1 MTANAFTSVS
11 LDPPLVLVSI
21 DHRTRMHRMLPDT
34 RRYGVSV
41 LASDQER
48 TAWHFAG
55 RPLRDPGEL
64 FEWTGDVAFVRGAI
78 AHVGCSLHAEH
89 EAGDHTLYLG
99 RRRAASHEPP
109 GRAAASSTGGA
120 FGPRRAGGAG
130 ARRSSWWLVS
140 ATALGLGDDVHLA
153 RSATRRR
160 ADVRI
165 TAVEAIPFAV
175 PYRRPA
181 RFASGQVD
189 TADNVLVRVHTD
201 AGVVGSAEAQPRP
214 YTYGETQASIVS
226 LVRDVLA
233 PRPLVGLRPARR
245 RADPCPLRDVAGNQV
260 ARAASTSPRWDAVGR
275 LLGVPCSRLLG
286 GFAAGRP
293 RRPHA
298 VLRRARRDGR
308 GGARR
313 PRGARRDHVQGE
325 GRPRAGRRRRRGARR
340 ARGVARRRPL
350 RRRQP
355 GWSLPDAQRAGD
367 ALVELGVSAIEE
379 PIAVEDHAGRRR
391 LAERWSVPLVGDES
405 AISLD
410 HVERAIDGGE
420 VRAIS
425 LKTARTGSTESR
437 RILGLCL
444 GRGVPIHVGSQYEG
458 RLGALASVAFAAAH
472 AETAVAPG
480 RGDELPRPVRR
491 PARGPAGRA
500 RRPRRR
506 AHRAGARRRVD
517 EDALHRYRE
526 DR

>member
-1 MTANAFTSVS
+1 VS
-11 LDPPLVLVSI
+11 LTEPAVS
-21 DHRTRMHRMLPDT
+21 P
-34 RRYGVSV
+34 
-41 LASDQER
+41 
-48 TAWHFAG
+48 
-55 RPLRDPGEL
+55 
-64 FEWTGDVAFVRGAI
+64 
-78 AHVGCSLHAEH
+78 
-89 EAGDHTLYLG
+89 
-99 RRRAASHEPP
+99 
-109 GRAAASSTGGA
+109 
-120 FGPRRAGGAG
+120 
-130 ARRSSWWLVS
+130 
-140 ATALGLGDDVHLA
+140 GLGIPA
-153 RSATRRR
+153 ATG
-160 ADVRI
+160 AVRI

-189 TADNVLVRVHTD
+189 TAENVLVRVHTD

-233 PRPLVGLRPARR
+233 PRVVGLDPFAVELIHARC
-245 RADPCPLRDVAGNQV
+245 ATIAGNQV
-260 ARAASTSPRWDAVGR
+260 ARASIDLAAWDAVGR

-286 GFAAGRP
+286 GFAADVPAAHMLSFDEPARMADEALAVHAELGVTTFKVKVGRAP
-293 RRPHA
+293 DVDVAA
-298 VLRRARRDGR
+298 VRA
-308 GGARR
+308 
-313 PRGARRDHVQGE
+313 V
-325 GRPRAGRRRRRGARR
+325 RAALPAAALYVDANR
-340 ARGVARRRPL
+340 
-350 RRRQP
+350 

-425 LKTARTGSTESR
+425 LKTARTGFTESR

-472 AETAVAPG
+472 AETAVRPAEVTNFLDLSGDLLEGLPVVRDGRVAVPTAPG
-480 RGDELPRPVRR
+480 L
-491 PARGPAGRA
+491 
-500 RRPRRR
+500 
-506 AHRAGARRRVD
+506 GADVD